1 MRAQTGYMNRYLL
14 FILIFILSHIAM
26 ENNSAAHD
34 DEYRAFAPIL
44 SSAENFFIY
53 LKEGEYDAAW
63 DLLSE
68 NSHEVII
75 SDLYEVTRKLNGNIN
90 REDIIK
96 DFNSR
101 GRMFT
106 NYWNS
111 FHRSFDTDMILE
123 HSEWEMGFI
132 RKDEAEIIITYNN
145 SQWPTVLKM
154 CKEQDLWRVGLAETF
169 WQRKALNLLHFIF
182 Q

>member
-1 MRAQTGYMNRYLL
+1 MNRYLSL
-14 FILIFILSHIAM
+14 ILIFMVSYLAL

-34 DEYRAFAPIL
+34 DEYRALAPIL

-53 LKEGEYDAAW
+53 LKNSDYDAAW

-68 NSHEVII
+68 KSHKTII
-75 SDLYEVTRKLNGNIN
+75 RDVYEVTSKINGDIR
-90 REDIIK
+90 REDVIK
-96 DFNSR
+96 DFDSR

-111 FHRSFDTDMILE
+111 FHRSFDADMILE
-123 HSEWEMGFI
+123 HSEWEMGVI

-145 SQWPTVLKM
+145 AEAPTILKM
-154 CKEQDLWRVGLAETF
+154 RKDQDSWKVGLAETF
-169 WQRKALNLLHFIF
+169 WQRKAMPLLHLIF

>member
-1 MRAQTGYMNRYLL
+1 M
-14 FILIFILSHIAM
+14 SHLAL

-34 DEYRAFAPIL
+34 DEYRALAPIL
-44 SSAENFFIY
+44 SSAEKFFIY
-53 LKEGEYDAAW
+53 LKDGEYDAVW
-63 DLLSE
+63 DSLSE
-68 NSHEVII
+68 NSHKVII
-75 SDLYEVTRKLNGNIN
+75 HDVYEVTRKINGEIN

-101 GRMFT
+101 GRMFA

-111 FHRSFDTDMILE
+111 FHRSFDADMVLE
-123 HSEWEMGFI
+123 HSEWEMGVI
-132 RKDEAEIIITYNN
+132 RKDEAEIIITHND
-145 SQWPTVLKM
+145 SQGPTILKM
-154 CKEQDLWRVGLAETF
+154 RKEHNLWRVGLAETF